1 MVARFARSLIELLQE
16 TLERLES
23 MEALKANDPN
33 LLELKKHLTRTIAEL
48 QVAKSGNS
56 HAA

>member
-1 MVARFARSLIELLQE
+1 MVVRFTRSLVELLQE

-23 MEALKANDPN
+23 TEALKANDPN
-33 LLELKKHLTRTIAEL
+33 LLELKKHIARTIAEL
-48 QVAKSGNS
+48 QVAKSDNS